1 MMDVMS
7 NTATAAQPHTDPK
20 EDFGWTL
27 GVLVRNYQNAS
38 TAAMG
43 AFPHGARGYQVLV
56 AVASG
61 EQPNQLALA
70 QHLGIDRTVMT
81 YLVDDFVKAG
91 LVERRLNPAD
101 RRARMVVATE
111 AGLAMLAELAAQ
123 RGRGRG
129 SCPGRARRWRT
140 CRVPGIA
147 APHCLRHSGQFQR
160 MTWVPAK
167 PSSRCWAPGTNCRQ
181 VLRLSGVSGPSGP
194 QVPGGAEC
202 GAGVEAALDEALG
215 ERPVLLLDPFNQGVH
230 AQAAQFIRR

>member
-1 MMDVMS
+1 MMGVMS

-43 AFPHGARGYQVLV
+43 EFPHGARGYQVLV

-91 LVERRLNPAD
+91 LVERQLNPAD

-111 AGLAMLAELAAQ
+111 AGLIMLAELQRSVAAAEEAVLGALEAEE
-123 RGRGRG
+123 RAVFRSLLRRIACETPDISGHDLGACAAVEEMLG
-129 SCPGRARRWRT
+129 SG
-140 CRVPGIA
+140 
-147 APHCLRHSGQFQR
+147 
-160 MTWVPAK
+160 K
-167 PSSRCWAPGTNCRQ
+167 
-181 VLRLSGVSGPSGP
+181 
-194 QVPGGAEC
+194 
-202 GAGVEAALDEALG
+202 
-215 ERPVLLLDPFNQGVH
+215 
-230 AQAAQFIRR
+230 